1 MVMIMISLAG
11 GIGNIIRYL
20 WGSRP
25 EKLRQN
31 EEYDERIR
39 QALERYQPIETSET
53 IPPATQPFP
62 KHWLRILCWYGAAI
76 IVLFVLMALIPNPY
90 AHKKRLERAGDYT
103 ALIALEPD
111 NAQWYLSRGVR
122 QGNTERAMADFDKAI
137 ELDPNYAE
145 AYNQRAQARL
155 FSSNQPISNDDYLL
169 ALDDANTAIRLDP
182 NVSRYYYQ
190 RAQVYGELSNF
201 EAAEKDL
208 REMIRLKPNALS
220 YSNRGNFFEHIKKD
234 LQAALADYMMAIEL
248 SEQEAAKMRGYSE
261 FPLEILYRDRGDV
274 YKKLG
279 ELEKATADFEKAK

>member
-1 MVMIMISLAG
+1 
-11 GIGNIIRYL
+11 
-20 WGSRP
+20 
-25 EKLRQN
+25 
-31 EEYDERIR
+31 
-39 QALERYQPIETSET
+39 
-53 IPPATQPFP
+53 
-62 KHWLRILCWYGAAI
+62 
-76 IVLFVLMALIPNPY
+76 MALIPNPY